1 MKISKRSFIRLLGL
15 AGGLLSATAPLVVRG
30 EADAAEKGK
39 ARLLQGPMLGAT
51 TRTSARVW
59 LRAADGFEAR
69 IELSESEDFQQSWQ
83 SQSHKLL
90 AADDFAAAILIEDLS
105 PDTVY
110 FYRVLLEGETPAY
123 TPDSVSLSF
132 RTAPAAMAAFSVGI
146 GSCARAAE
154 DPQQLI
160 WDAAIRRDPDL
171 FIWLGDNIYGDSPRA
186 EILADEYQ
194 HQRSI
199 ERFVPFGQRTSQL
212 AIWDDHDFG
221 LNDADRTF
229 SGKFDALDV
238 FKRYWANPAYGD
250 DQTAGVF
257 FSHSYGGVD
266 FFCLDVRFHRDPN
279 DEADRAGKTML
290 GAGQKEWLK
299 EGLRQSKAPF
309 KILLSG
315 SGWTEAKGAG
325 GDSWASFLQERDEIF
340 EFIQQEEI
348 NGVVLIS
355 GDTHV
360 AELNAIPRSE
370 QGGYDLYDLVSSPL
384 AQDTSDSWME
394 RRPERRIRQVYFGGT
409 SFGLLSFDMTADDP
423 ILEYNAV
430 NYIGEEVWKPFRVRA
445 SELVNGVS
453 TWEQKMDE
461 LSLLRHENSKDG
473 GEYYAL
479 LPGAAN

>member
-1 MKISKRSFIRLLGL
+1 M
-15 AGGLLSATAPLVVRG
+15 
-30 EADAAEKGK
+30 
-39 ARLLQGPMLGAT
+39 
-51 TRTSARVW
+51 
-59 LRAADGFEAR
+59 
-69 IELSESEDFQQSWQ
+69 
-83 SQSHKLL
+83 
-90 AADDFAAAILIEDLS
+90 
-105 PDTVY
+105 
-110 FYRVLLEGETPAY
+110 
-123 TPDSVSLSF
+123 
-132 RTAPAAMAAFSVGI
+132 
-146 GSCARAAE
+146 
-154 DPQQLI
+154 
-160 WDAAIRRDPDL
+160 
-171 FIWLGDNIYGDSPRA
+171 
-186 EILADEYQ
+186 
-194 HQRSI
+194 
-199 ERFVPFGQRTSQL
+199 
-212 AIWDDHDFG
+212 
-221 LNDADRTF
+221 
-229 SGKFDALDV
+229 
-238 FKRYWANPAYGD
+238 
-250 DQTAGVF
+250 
-257 FSHSYGGVD
+257 
-266 FFCLDVRFHRDPN
+266 
-279 DEADRAGKTML
+279 
-290 GAGQKEWLK
+290 
-299 EGLRQSKAPF
+299 
-309 KILLSG
+309 LSG